1 MLAASYARLGQR
13 EEAREALQLSPAHW
27 GIYAGGG
34 FLVGVLE
41 TRSLLVAWHKH
52 TLGVNGG
59 AKLVQK
65 AE

>member
-34 FLVGVLE
+34 FLVGA
-41 TRSLLVAWHKH
+41 LLYTKMIELIA
-52 TLGVNGG
+52 
-59 AKLVQK
+59 
-65 AE
+65 